1 MKYFE
6 IDKKDVNFNTLTLE
20 KVLQKIQTFES
31 LYVWSIQ
38 LIEGVGNVE
47 GTIEMSIVELEQYCD
62 QSDKG
67 FITDFSTMI
76 KLSKACIDIVE
87 VLVIGCEGKNKIP
100 KPYKTPNWEDN
111 CAVIISKEDSSLWQL
126 FSINED
132 IMDAFYLLR

>member
-1 MKYFE
+1 MKSQKFYFLTR
-6 IDKKDVNFNTLTLE
+6 FNNSWIVFLE
-20 KVLQKIQTFES
+20 ES
-31 LYVWSIQ
+31 LAK
-38 LIEGVGNVE
+38 LI
-47 GTIEMSIVELEQYCD
+47 
-62 QSDKG
+62 SDNG

-111 CAVIISKEDSSLWQL
+111 CAVIISKEDGSLWQL